1 MKNNRD
7 EKRKVV
13 LPSREEVARERD
25 RLRYRQRFRRAL
37 LVTAGILIVVAAV
50 SVLISTRLL
59 PVLQVA
65 GDSMEPTLED
75 GEIVILRTTDDLETG
90 DLVAFYYQ
98 SRILLKRVIGT
109 AGDRIDID
117 KSGNVSVN
125 GERIEEPYVTGRSLG
140 ECDIELPYRVPE
152 GQVFVMGDHR
162 SVSVDSRVREVGCV
176 SQEQVIGEV
185 VFRIWPLNRA
195 GFLN

>member
-65 GDSMEPTLED
+65 GDSMEPTMED

-185 VFRIWPLNRA
+185 VFLIWPLNRA

>member
-1 MKNNRD
+1 MTWK
-7 EKRKVV
+7 
-13 LPSREEVARERD
+13 
-25 RLRYRQRFRRAL
+25 Q
-37 LVTAGILIVVAAV
+37 
-50 SVLISTRLL
+50 
-59 PVLQVA
+59 
-65 GDSMEPTLED
+65 
-75 GEIVILRTTDDLETG
+75 
-90 DLVAFYYQ
+90 FYYQ

>member
-185 VFRIWPLNRA
+185 VFRIWPMNRA

>member
-65 GDSMEPTLED
+65 GDSMEPTMED

>member
-65 GDSMEPTLED
+65 GDSMEPTMED

-140 ECDIELPYRVPE
+140 ECDI
-152 GQVFVMGDHR
+152 
-162 SVSVDSRVREVGCV
+162 
-176 SQEQVIGEV
+176 
-185 VFRIWPLNRA
+185 
-195 GFLN
+195 